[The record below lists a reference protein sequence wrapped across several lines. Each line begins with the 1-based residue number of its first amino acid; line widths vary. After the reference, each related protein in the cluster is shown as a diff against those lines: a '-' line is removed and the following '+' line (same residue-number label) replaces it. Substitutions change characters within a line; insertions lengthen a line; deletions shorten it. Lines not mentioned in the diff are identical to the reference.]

1 MKEEVKNKSALTNEQ
16 FVLEII
22 NKQSG
27 AIDVGSTMMM
37 ISYTDSEGKNH
48 LIEANAYTDDLTEVA
63 VHLKEAGVEKIGMEA
78 TGVYW
83 MALYEILERHGIEVT
98 LVNPKHFKNVA
109 GQKTDVL
116 DCQWL
121 HQLHAYGILRASHIA
136 PDIYREL
143 RTYIHERN
151 ILQKQKS
158 DTLNRIHKLLTKM
171 NVKFQHLI
179 SDIEGVS
186 GMSLLREIASGITN
200 PENLLAQIDV
210 TKLKADKA
218 DLIKSLK
225 GIYSPSNIYI
235 LRKTLESYDF
245 FKRQMKEY
253 EILIE
258 SVLKKMLPPDSK
270 KEIKKKTSY
279 VRKNQYSINV
289 KEYLKRI
296 TGIDLTQIDGLDE
309 ICILEIISVTG
320 LNLNKWPTADHFTSW
335 LNLSPRKKITGGK
348 VVGHQKRFTNNPA
361 TQCFR
366 MAAQSM
372 WHNKSSLGQLYRRL
386 SYQKGSKKAIKAVA
400 RKLAVIFYH
409 MLKNRQE
416 YDPKRLQI
424 NNERQK
430 MIKIDRLKREAA
442 KYGLKLQN
450 VAA

>member
-1 MKEEVKNKSALTNEQ
+1 MKEEVKNKSALTNDQ

-186 GMSLLREIASGITN
+186 GN
-200 PENLLAQIDV
+200 
-210 TKLKADKA
+210 
-218 DLIKSLK
+218 
-225 GIYSPSNIYI
+225 
-235 LRKTLESYDF
+235 ES
-245 FKRQMKEY
+245 
-253 EILIE
+253 
-258 SVLKKMLPPDSK
+258 
-270 KEIKKKTSY
+270 
-279 VRKNQYSINV
+279 
-289 KEYLKRI
+289 
-296 TGIDLTQIDGLDE
+296 
-309 ICILEIISVTG
+309 
-320 LNLNKWPTADHFTSW
+320 A
-335 LNLSPRKKITGGK
+335 
-348 VVGHQKRFTNNPA
+348 
-361 TQCFR
+361 
-366 MAAQSM
+366 
-372 WHNKSSLGQLYRRL
+372 
-386 SYQKGSKKAIKAVA
+386 
-400 RKLAVIFYH
+400 
-409 MLKNRQE
+409 
-416 YDPKRLQI
+416 
-424 NNERQK
+424 
-430 MIKIDRLKREAA
+430 
-442 KYGLKLQN
+442 
-450 VAA
+450 